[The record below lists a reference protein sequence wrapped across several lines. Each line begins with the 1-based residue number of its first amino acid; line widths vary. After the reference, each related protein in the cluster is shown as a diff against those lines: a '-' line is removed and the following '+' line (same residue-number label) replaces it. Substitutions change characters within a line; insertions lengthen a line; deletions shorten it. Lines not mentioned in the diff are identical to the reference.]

1 MPIARFQLEDGRVA
15 RFEVPEGTSPE
26 QAQMMMT
33 EHFAIPKVA
42 PQSAPQIQQKKN
54 RAWSD
59 VPLEAIQNIPD
70 SAGNFLS
77 GIAQVVSHPIDTA
90 STLFDAAAG
99 GLKNA
104 LPKSASDLLD
114 KIDYNPKATER
125 AVNTA
130 NAVGNLYK
138 NRYGSMEGLKETL
151 ATDPIGFAG
160 DLSTILGGGSSLAA
174 KAPKVSAALNAGAN
188 YTNPFNAIAPVAG
201 YIGEKASP
209 MFEIGAKKL
218 MQSALKPNTEQLRK
232 GQAETAINTLLN
244 EGINATRGGVE
255 KLKDRVS
262 SINDEITNLIT
273 NSSGVVDKQKVL
285 DSLNYVKN
293 KFSNQVN
300 PTDDLAAIERV
311 AADFASHPYFQ
322 RNAANGEA
330 LKEAVDT
337 ARRQKEMALQ
347 AAGKL
352 ETFAA
357 QQKNLAEG
365 KRIPLSI
372 NQPEFQP
379 YFNTGTNGRVANS
392 PSSQPVDF
400 MPRIPSRYTHNIER
414 VPEGIQGANEA
425 RQIYSSRKAEE
436 LSALN
441 ALNEFEKN
449 QGSLPI
455 QLAQQLKQGTYKVVD
470 KKYGQLGN
478 AETEAQKAL
487 ARGLKEGIAEAA
499 PEVSKLNARES
510 DLINTLKVTERR
522 ALMDAN
528 KNPMGLSLLAN
539 NPASWAAFMADKS
552 ALFKSLVA
560 RTLNQMSKPNKLADS
575 LRSLTPEQTRLLLL
589 SNQAGQ
595 QNP

>member
-1 MPIARFQLEDGRVA
+1 MATFDPDAYL
-15 RFEVPEGTSPE
+15 
-26 QAQMMMT
+26 AQ
-33 EHFAIPKVA
+33 
-42 PQSAPQIQQKKN
+42 QSFDPDAYLKSVNVKPAQQQNQSKK

-104 LPKSASDLLD
+104 LPKSAANLLD

-130 NAVGNLYK
+130 NAVGNIYK

-151 ATDPIGFAG
+151 ATDPVGFAG
-160 DLSTILGGGSSLAA
+160 DLSTILGAGSSLAA

-209 MFEIGAKKL
+209 IFEIGAKKL
-218 MQSALKPNTEQLRK
+218 MQSALKPTIEQLRK
-232 GQAETAINTLLN
+232 GQAETAINTLLS

-255 KLKDRVS
+255 KLKDRVG

-273 NSSGVVDKQKVL
+273 NSSATVDKQKVL
-285 DSLNYVKN
+285 DTLAKTKDKFRTQVSPTSDLN
-293 KFSNQVN
+293 
-300 PTDDLAAIERV
+300 AIENV
-311 AADFASHPYFQ
+311 ALDFANHPMI
-322 RNAANGEA
+322 NA
-330 LKEAVDT
+330 DS
-337 ARRQKEMALQ
+337 
-347 AAGKL
+347 
-352 ETFAA
+352 
-357 QQKNLAEG
+357 
-365 KRIPLSI
+365 IP
-372 NQPEFQP
+372 
-379 YFNTGTNGRVANS
+379 V
-392 PSSQPVDF
+392 
-400 MPRIPSRYTHNIER
+400 
-414 VPEGIQGANEA
+414 
-425 RQIYSSRKAEE
+425 
-436 LSALN
+436 
-441 ALNEFEKN
+441 
-449 QGSLPI
+449 
-455 QLAQQLKQGTYKVVD
+455 QLAQQLKQGTYRTLD
-470 KKYGQLGN
+470 KKYGQIGS

-487 ARGLKEGIAEAA
+487 ARGLKEGVSEAV
-499 PEVSKLNARES
+499 PEVTKLNAKES

-560 RTLNQMSKPNKLADS
+560 RTLNQMSQPNKLADS

>member
-1 MPIARFQLEDGRVA
+1 MAKYQITAPDGKSY
-15 RFEVPEGTSPE
+15 EVTAPDTASQDEVLAYAQANYKPQGTAQPE
-26 QAQMMMT
+26 
-33 EHFAIPKVA
+33 
-42 PQSAPQIQQKKN
+42 KKKS
-54 RAWSD
+54 RSWSD
-59 VPLEAIQNIPD
+59 VPLEAIQSIPS

-77 GIAQVVSHPIDTA
+77 GIAQAVSHPIDTA

-104 LPKSASDLLD
+104 LPKSVSDLLD
-114 KIDYNPKATER
+114 KADYNPKATER

-138 NRYGSMEGLKETL
+138 TRYGSMEGLKETI
-151 ATDPIGFAG
+151 ATDPVGFAG
-160 DLSTILGGGSSLAA
+160 DLSTVLGAGGSLAT
-174 KAPKVSAALNAGAN
+174 KGSKVSSALKAGAD
-188 YTNPFNAIAPVAG
+188 YTNPFNAIAPAVG

-209 MFEIGAKKL
+209 MLETGAKKL
-218 MQSALKPNTEQLRK
+218 MQSALKPTIEQLKK
-232 GQAETAINTLLN
+232 GHAETAINTLLS

-262 SINDEITNLIT
+262 SINDEISNLIT
-273 NSSGVVDKQKVL
+273 NSSGTVDKQKVL
-285 DSLNYVKN
+285 EALGSVKN
-293 KFSNQVN
+293 KFSNQVS

-311 AADFASHPYFQ
+311 AKDFANHPYFQ

-330 LKEAVDT
+330 LKEAVNT

-347 AAGKL
+347 ASGKL
-352 ETFAA
+352 DTFAA

-365 KRIPLSI
+365 GRIPLSI

-400 MPRIPSRYTHNIER
+400 MPRIPSRYTHNIDR

-425 RQIYSSRKAEE
+425 RQIYSSRRAEE
-436 LSALN
+436 LSALK
-441 ALNEFEKN
+441 ALDEFEKY

-487 ARGLKEGIAEAA
+487 ARGLKEGVAEAA
-499 PEVSKLNARES
+499 PEVAKLNAKES

-528 KNPMGLSLLAN
+528 KNPMGLALLAH

-552 ALFKSLVA
+552 ALFKSLAA
-560 RTLNQMSKPNKLADS
+560 RTLNKMSQPNKLSDS
-575 LRSLTPEQTRLLLL
+575 LRALTPEQTRLMLL